1 MNHLKRW
8 ISLLLCTVLTVTST
22 EGLFAAEE
30 GSDPVAT
37 VESIASFDGN
47 GESILVVGSDGT
59 RHEGVDYLNVDSV
72 RQFNEAQQENYT
84 WLCDQ
89 AAVIAADGIEWSSID
104 IVVNSD
110 QIPELQWSLP
120 MKQVFDLAPSAE
132 IIPFEGKANALDV
145 TSSEEIS
152 VFNASF
158 NRDSYFRDQLT
169 ETQKVYYDASIEA
182 AQKQKSKFTTQTET
196 SGETDVF
203 VAFGAAYFACPQYY
217 EWIDPGNDFDPT
229 AVLLKGDDH
238 SSTIGLKVPKSKYYS
253 KSLEKQAK
261 KKIKSLVKKAEKY
274 ADKKYPDDPEYG
286 IVKYL
291 DNWICKNNYY
301 KNKGASDKKKD
312 MRSAAYYYSHSSY
325 GCLLKGYGV
334 CESYARAMSRLLDY
348 AGITNTL
355 TCGDAASNPSDEP
368 GGHAWNQVMLNE
380 SWYLE
385 DATWNCDTTKGKKK
399 KSNQDYFLIG
409 SSDEAEYGSTHSA
422 VGEFFYGEEYYLS
435 YPALAS
441 TGYGVAEQSKEWY
454 YQPAA

>member
-8 ISLLLCTVLTVTST
+8 ISLLLCTVLSVTSA

-47 GESILVVGSDGT
+47 GESILVVGSDGS
-59 RHEGVDYLNVDSV
+59 RHEGVDYLNVDAV

-89 AAVIAADGIEWSSID
+89 AAEIAADGIEWSSID

-120 MKQVFDLAPSAE
+120 IRQVFDLAPSAE
-132 IIPFEGKANALDV
+132 IIPFEGTANALDV

-169 ETQKVYYDASIEA
+169 ETQKVYYDASIA
-182 AQKQKSKFTTQTET
+182 AAKKQKPKFTSETET
-196 SGETDVF
+196 ESYTDAF
-203 VAFGAAYFACPQYY
+203 IAFGAAYFAAPQYY
-217 EWIDPGNDFDPT
+217 EWVDLGAGSF
-229 AVLLKGDDH
+229 ASLSKADDH
-238 SSTIGLKVPKSKYYS
+238 SIFVGMKAPKSKHYS
-253 KSLEKQAK
+253 KSLETKAK

-274 ADKKYPDDPEYG
+274 ADKNYSDDPEYG

-348 AGITNTL
+348 AGITNVFVA
-355 TCGDAASNPSDEP
+355 GDATSNPSDEP
-368 GGHAWNQVMLNE
+368 GGHAWNQVMLNG

-385 DATWNCDTTKGKKK
+385 DATWNCDTKKGKKK

-435 YPALAS
+435 FPSLAS
-441 TGYGVAEQSKEWY
+441 TGYGLAEQKEEWY